1 MTELFKNI
9 TLEFRK
15 QAETVFNIAMSQKNL
30 INAAKVLDNFIKTI
44 TEEEKIEFLNFYF
57 NLRMEEIINADNNDK
72 W

>member
-15 QAETVFNIAMSQKNL
+15 QAETVFNIAISQKNL

-57 NLRMEEIINADNNDK
+57 DLRMEEIINADNNDK

>member
-15 QAETVFNIAMSQKNL
+15 QAETVFNIAISQKNL

>member
-57 NLRMEEIINADNNDK
+57 NLYMEEIINADNNDK